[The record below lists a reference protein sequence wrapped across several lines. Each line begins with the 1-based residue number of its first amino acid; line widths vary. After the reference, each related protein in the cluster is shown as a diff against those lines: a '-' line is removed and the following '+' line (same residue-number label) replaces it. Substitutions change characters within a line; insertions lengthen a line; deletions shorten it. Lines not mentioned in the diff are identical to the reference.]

1 MQSTQKEF
9 TQMQVEMALQSHWL
23 VQPSIQTGAHHN
35 LVLLTNTFIKDL
47 FLTLIQLQG
56 CGIDLTGNCA
66 HERSIHL
73 YAESITS
80 NRFVGRQCSG
90 YQQIVTQNCP
100 GIGSGRMGGDDVKAL
115 SGVFFIA
122 TNSVPPFAQN

>member
-1 MQSTQKEF
+1 MQ
-9 TQMQVEMALQSHWL
+9 H
-23 VQPSIQTGAHHN
+23 SIQTGARLN
-35 LVLLTNTFIKDL
+35 LVLLAIIFIKYL
-47 FLTLIQLQG
+47 FLILIQLLG
-56 CGIDLTGNCA
+56 CGIDISGNCA

-80 NRFVGRQCSG
+80 NRFIGRQCSG

-115 SGVFFIA
+115 SGVFFIG